1 MDLIKNY
8 LQQTQKPDGLL
19 GSLMISSMN
28 RHHAKLADWGM
39 SHLVNI
45 SPDAIEE
52 LGCGGGRNVK
62 VLLKKYPDAKIS
74 ALDYS
79 TLSVRKTM
87 QTNHRAIMAKRC
99 TVVQGSVAK
108 LPFSSE
114 SMDLATAFETIYF
127 WPDLAECFKEVYRTL
142 KPAGFFLICNESDGT
157 DEMGKKCETIIDGMK
172 CYTQD
177 QITACLKQAGFAS
190 IEVIYHERKPWL
202 TVIAIKGEAVK

>member
-1 MDLIKNY
+1 MYLIKTY

-45 SPDAIEE
+45 SPDTIEE

-62 VLLKKYPDAKIS
+62 VLLRKYPDAKIS

-79 TLSVRKTM
+79 PLSVRKTM

-99 TVVQGSVAK
+99 TVVQGSVTK
-108 LPFSSE
+108 LRLYTIQCSAFSAPANLSNASSASQSSVSR
-114 SMDLATAFETIYF
+114 SMLF
-127 WPDLAECFKEVYRTL
+127 
-142 KPAGFFLICNESDGT
+142 S
-157 DEMGKKCETIIDGMK
+157 
-172 CYTQD
+172 
-177 QITACLKQAGFAS
+177 KQ
-190 IEVIYHERKPWL
+190 
-202 TVIAIKGEAVK
+202 

>member
-8 LQQTQKPDGLL
+8 LQQTPKPDGLL

-45 SPDAIEE
+45 SPDTIEE

-87 QTNHRAIMAKRC
+87 QTNHRAIMMH
-99 TVVQGSVAK
+99 GSTGQCSK
-108 LPFSSE
+108 TSLFIRKHGP
-114 SMDLATAFETIYF
+114 
-127 WPDLAECFKEVYRTL
+127 
-142 KPAGFFLICNESDGT
+142 CN
-157 DEMGKKCETIIDGMK
+157 
-172 CYTQD
+172 
-177 QITACLKQAGFAS
+177 CL
-190 IEVIYHERKPWL
+190 
-202 TVIAIKGEAVK
+202 

>member
-45 SPDAIEE
+45 SPDTIEE

-172 CYTQD
+172 CYMQD

-190 IEVIYHERKPWL
+190 VEVICHERKPWL
-202 TVIAIKGEAVK
+202 AVIAIKGDAVK

>member
-1 MDLIKNY
+1 LGILKNY

-28 RHHAKLADWGM
+28 SHHAKLADWGM

-45 SPDAIEE
+45 APDTIEE

-62 VLLKKYPDAKIS
+62 VLLRKYPDAKIY

-79 TLSVRKTM
+79 ALSVRKTM
-87 QTNHRAIMAKRC
+87 QTNRRAILAKRC
-99 TVVQGSVAK
+99 TVIQGSITI
-108 LPFSSE
+108 LPFPSE

-127 WPDLAECFKEVYRTL
+127 WPDLTECFKEVYRTL
-142 KPAGFFLICNESDGT
+142 KPEGIFLICNESDGT

-172 CYTQD
+172 CYSKQD
-177 QITACLKQAGFAS
+177 IETALQQAGFSS
-190 IEVIYHERKPWL
+190 IRTFHHQKKPWL
-202 TVIAIKGEAVK
+202 TVSAIKGDAQK

>member
-8 LQQTQKPDGLL
+8 LQQTQKPDGFL

-45 SPDAIEE
+45 SPDTIE
-52 LGCGGGRNVK
+52 
-62 VLLKKYPDAKIS
+62 KYPDAKIS

-142 KPAGFFLICNESDGT
+142 KPAGIFLICNESDGT

-190 IEVIYHERKPWL
+190 AGFASVEVICHERKPWL
-202 TVIAIKGEAVK
+202 TVIAIKGDAVK

>member
-45 SPDAIEE
+45 SPDTIEE

-62 VLLKKYPDAKIS
+62 VLLRKYPDAKIS

-79 TLSVRKTM
+79 PLSVRKTM
-87 QTNHRAIMAKRC
+87 QTNHPPGHHGKAMHGSTGQCNKTPTLYNPMFCILCSGKPFKC
-99 TVVQGSVAK
+99 IFCITEQCVEINVVFKTV
-108 LPFSSE
+108 
-114 SMDLATAFETIYF
+114 D
-127 WPDLAECFKEVYRTL
+127 
-142 KPAGFFLICNESDGT
+142 
-157 DEMGKKCETIIDGMK
+157 
-172 CYTQD
+172 
-177 QITACLKQAGFAS
+177 
-190 IEVIYHERKPWL
+190 
-202 TVIAIKGEAVK
+202 